1 MDRTETTT
9 NVNTKTDRMPF
20 LSKLFRK
27 KPVLDPIDLSL
38 VGTDMH
44 SHLIPGIDDGA
55 PNTEISIDL
64 IRKLM
69 GLGYSKFITTP
80 HIMSDYYRNT
90 SEGILRGLDGLREAL
105 QKENISVPIEAA
117 AEYFL
122 DEHFE
127 KLIQKKDIL
136 TFGDNY
142 VLFELSFMIEPASL
156 KKVLFELQ
164 MAGYKPILAH
174 PERYPYWHKDFDKF
188 RELVDRDVFLQLNLN
203 SLTGTYSPQ
212 VQKCGEQ
219 LIKEGLVSF
228 LGSDCHHHGHIQL
241 STEVRTN
248 PSLHQ
253 LISSGKLM
261 NQSL

>member
-1 MDRTETTT
+1 MS
-9 NVNTKTDRMPF
+9 F

-27 KPVLDPIDLSL
+27 QKVLEPIDLSL
-38 VGTDMH
+38 AGTDMH

-55 PNTEISIDL
+55 PNMEVSLDL
-64 IRKLM
+64 IRKLID
-69 GLGYSKFITTP
+69 LGYSKIITTP
-80 HIMSDYYRNT
+80 HVMSDYYRN
-90 SEGILRGLDGLREAL
+90 SSSDILRGLDQLREAL
-105 QKENISVPIEAA
+105 QKENIHIPVEAA

-127 KLIQKKDIL
+127 KLIAEKDVL

-142 VLFELSFMIEPASL
+142 VLFELSFMTEPASL

-174 PERYPYWHKDFDKF
+174 PERYPYWHKEFDNY
-188 RELVDRDVFLQLNLN
+188 RELVDRDVFLQLNIN

-219 LIKEGLVSF
+219 LIQEGLIQF
-228 LGSDCHHHGHIQL
+228 LGTDCHHHGHIHL
-241 STEVRTN
+241 TSNAR
-248 PSLHQ
+248 SHAALHQ
-253 LISSGKLM
+253 LIESNKLL
-261 NQSL
+261 NKTL